1 MRGRSL
7 DLPWICAR
15 AAWTRRCHAARDGGG
30 LHLRVLR
37 NDLRTI
43 AQPCAL
49 EFAVFV
55 GTSGAGHLVVM
66 HRRFGM
72 RLDVLK
78 AVASGAGPVA
88 ACALVIA
95 ASVAAPQ
102 RVLADGEPEAVSA
115 HERCATR
122 LSVAMLGK
130 SPTAALLASADP
142 QTGLDAMLVD
152 PAFIE
157 RFASFTN
164 SQFNPEP
171 GESALT
177 DSAYTL
183 AKFVL
188 TGQKP
193 WKEMFVGAYVVTD
206 TVAPDP
212 NGLGYFTS
220 RNWMMRYAGNETA
233 GYRITSAYRILQNT
247 TGLQLTATTSVD
259 GVDRSATGRQAA
271 ACSGC
276 HYSGWFALDKVAK
289 ILTRRQG
296 EGPTMTFVAP
306 SEGPQQILDGK
317 AIANER
323 ELVTA
328 LVDSEDFRFN
338 ACRLAFKFLYGRE
351 ETTCEAPIFDKCVDA
366 FKATGTMQAA
376 ITAVAKDPTYCQ

>member
-1 MRGRSL
+1 MNGR
-7 DLPWICAR
+7 I
-15 AAWTRRCHAARDGGG
+15 
-30 LHLRVLR
+30 
-37 NDLRTI
+37 
-43 AQPCAL
+43 
-49 EFAVFV
+49 
-55 GTSGAGHLVVM
+55 
-66 HRRFGM
+66 GM
-72 RLDVLK
+72 RLDVMR
-78 AVASGAGPVA
+78 AIAGGAGPVA
-88 ACALVIA
+88 ACALVIV
-95 ASVAAPQ
+95 ASLAAPQ
-102 RVLADGEPEAVSA
+102 KVRADGAPEAVAA

-130 SPTAALLASADP
+130 SATPALLGSADP
-142 QTGLDAMLVD
+142 QSAVDAMIAD

-171 GESALT
+171 GETALT

-188 TGQKP
+188 SNGKP
-193 WKEMFVGAYVVTD
+193 WKEMFVGAYAVTD

-220 RNWMMRYAGNETA
+220 RNWMMRYAGNENE
-233 GYRITSAYRILQNT
+233 GYRISSAYRILQNT

-276 HYSGWFALDKVAK
+276 HYQGWFALDKVAK

-296 EGPTMTFVAP
+296 EGATMKFVAP
-306 SEGPQQILDGK
+306 SEGPQQLLDG
-317 AIANER
+317 ATIANER

-328 LVDSEDFRFN
+328 LVGSENFRFN

-351 ETTCEAPIFDKCVDA
+351 ETTCEAPIFDECVDA
-366 FKATGTMQAA
+366 FKAAGTMQAA
-376 ITAVAKDPTYCQ
+376 VSAVAKDPTYCQ

>member
-1 MRGRSL
+1 
-7 DLPWICAR
+7 
-15 AAWTRRCHAARDGGG
+15 
-30 LHLRVLR
+30 
-37 NDLRTI
+37 
-43 AQPCAL
+43 
-49 EFAVFV
+49 
-55 GTSGAGHLVVM
+55 
-66 HRRFGM
+66 M
-72 RLDVLK
+72 RLDVMR
-78 AVASGAGPVA
+78 AVAGGAGPVA
-88 ACALVIA
+88 ACALVLA

-102 RVLADGEPEAVSA
+102 RVLADGEPEAVAA

-122 LSVAMLGK
+122 LSIAMLGK
-130 SPTAALLASADP
+130 SPTAALLAAADP
-142 QTGLDAMLVD
+142 QAGVDAMLAD
-152 PAFIE
+152 PVFIE

-171 GESALT
+171 GESAAA
-177 DSAYTL
+177 DASYTL

-188 TGQKP
+188 AGQKP
-193 WKEMFVGAYVVTD
+193 WKDMFVGAYAVTD

-212 NGLGYFTS
+212 SGLGYFTS
-220 RNWMMRYAGNETA
+220 RAWMARYAGNETE
-233 GYRITSAYRILQNT
+233 GYRIVSAYRILQNT

-276 HYSGWFALDKVAK
+276 HYQGWFALDKVAK

-296 EGPTMTFVAP
+296 EGAAMKFIAP
-306 SEGPQQILDGK
+306 SEGPQQILDGTS
-317 AIANER
+317 IANER

-366 FKATGTMQAA
+366 FKATGTMQVA
-376 ITAVAKDPTYCQ
+376 IGAVAKDPTYCQ